1 MNFRPFEVRMRLAAP
16 VIISYQ
22 RQPHPVH
29 FDGFLT
35 HVYVQLRTGRRFVEP
50 EAAAQIA
57 ADLPLA
63 RCGGEEWFYCAS
75 AWEFTRGGVT
85 ADALVLTDSWKHWVR
100 EPVGASGRDYWNE
113 GSGIFRNVRKT
124 LVLACA
130 EEAVFR
136 AVGDVDA
143 VAAALEEYHRRWGL
157 ALGPKTAQGYGRVS
171 GLEIR
176 PLDRDLSVWREEAD
190 RSGTRRVPA
199 RYIPLKEAGRL
210 GVSASFVVAGA
221 VRPPYWLG
229 PQVPCA
235 APDPWRWYP
244 LSLAEPVAP
253 EEAETMEELLEGR
266 GIADDGWD

>member
-1 MNFRPFEVRMRLAAP
+1 MDFRPFEVRMRLAAP

-29 FDGFLT
+29 FDGFLA
-35 HVYVQLRTGRRFVEP
+35 HVYVVLETGRRFVEP
-50 EAAAQIA
+50 EVAERIA
-57 ADLPLA
+57 AELPLA
-63 RCGGEEWFYCAS
+63 RCGEGEWFYRAS

-100 EPVGASGRDYWNE
+100 KPVGASGGEYWNE
-113 GSGIFRNVRKT
+113 GSGMFRNVRKT
-124 LVLACA
+124 VVLACA

-136 AVGDVDA
+136 AVGDAGA
-143 VAAALEEYHRRWGL
+143 VAAALEEYHRRWGI

-171 GLEIR
+171 HLEIR
-176 PLDRDLSVWREEAD
+176 LVDRDFSVWHEEAGRD
-190 RSGTRRVPA
+190 GVRRVPA
-199 RYIPLKEAGRL
+199 RYIPLGEARRL
-210 GVSASFVVAGA
+210 GVSARFTVAGA

-244 LSLAEPVAP
+244 LNPAEPLAP
-253 EEAETMEELLEGR
+253 GEAETMEELLEGR
-266 GIADDGWD
+266 GIVDDGWD